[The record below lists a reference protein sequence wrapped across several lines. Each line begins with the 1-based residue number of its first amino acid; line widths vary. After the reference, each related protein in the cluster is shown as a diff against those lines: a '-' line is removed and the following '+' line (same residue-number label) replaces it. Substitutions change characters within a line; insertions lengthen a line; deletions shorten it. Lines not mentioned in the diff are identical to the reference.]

1 MYYFFKNLLYS
12 QKKIRQSRYMIMMI
26 NEGSIEIV
34 IFMTPWAG
42 IVVLGCGHISHI
54 VEMHY
59 IFKNL
64 LLYI

>member
-26 NEGSIEIV
+26 KEGSINY
-34 IFMTPWAG
+34 MTPWTG

-54 VEMHY
+54 VKMHY
-59 IFKNL
+59 ILKNL
-64 LLYI
+64 LLYIQA